1 MYNIKPTIQRKTPF
15 FSNLFLTYF
24 KSYFLS
30 CSSFVETVITVNKSS
45 CAGLPQECTE
55 QPQMESRE
63 VKCACPTVECNWNE
77 WSEWSAT
84 CGAASRTRTIKT
96 TKVRIIIIII
106 IIIIMIMTRTMT
118 MIIITI
124 MMMIMIMII
133 TIMIKWF
140 YLTNEIDSGIVQAR
154 MQISGF
160 VENKKLKL
168 FKWGFV
174 CFLFKL
180 YIWLSRISPKIVKNN
195 SNEF

>member
-77 WSEWSAT
+77 SWSEWPAT

-96 TKVRIIIIII
+96 IKVRIIIIV
-106 IIIIMIMTRTMT
+106 IIIIMIM
-118 MIIITI
+118 I
-124 MMMIMIMII
+124 MIMIMVI
-133 TIMIKWF
+133 
-140 YLTNEIDSGIVQAR
+140 
-154 MQISGF
+154 
-160 VENKKLKL
+160 
-168 FKWGFV
+168 
-174 CFLFKL
+174 
-180 YIWLSRISPKIVKNN
+180 N
-195 SNEF
+195 SNNRHYQPL

>member
-1 MYNIKPTIQRKTPF
+1 MRNIKPIIQRKRPF

-30 CSSFVETVITVNKSS
+30 FSSFVETVITVNKSS

-84 CGAASRTRTIKT
+84 CGAASRTKTIKT

-106 IIIIMIMTRTMT
+106 IIITMAMT
-118 MIIITI
+118 
-124 MMMIMIMII
+124 MIMIMLI
-133 TIMIKWF
+133 TVIKWF
-140 YLTNEIDSGIVQAR
+140 YLTHEIKSGIVHSPFIKYPDA
-154 MQISGF
+154 
-160 VENKKLKL
+160 NKR
-168 FKWGFV
+168 V
-174 CFLFKL
+174 CRK
-180 YIWLSRISPKIVKNN
+180 KTTEIV
-195 SNEF
+195 F